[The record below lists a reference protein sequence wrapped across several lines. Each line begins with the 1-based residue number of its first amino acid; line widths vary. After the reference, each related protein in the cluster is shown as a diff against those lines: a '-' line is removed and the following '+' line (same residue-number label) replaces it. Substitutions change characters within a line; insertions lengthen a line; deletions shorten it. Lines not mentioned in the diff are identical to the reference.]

1 MVNGLEEISQ
11 IITTVGFPIMAYIMM
26 FNHNKEMQH
35 AHKTEMESIRETLEK
50 NTLVLQQLVDKLE
63 RED

>member
-26 FNHNKEMQH
+26 FNHNKEMQQ